1 MKPKFTFGEVYSTHD
16 PDKSDTDYKI
26 SLLEHLRTNG
36 ANGYTY
42 RDVRI
47 VSNGKDV
54 EAWTDTG
61 ILHMFEVK
69 GTSEDRPLIQTY
81 GSELMEAIR
90 NPDTFWFTI
99 IPKRDGICQ
108 PPLFF
113 TIKQWLELFP
123 LQPVSVKGTLNING
137 LTQEMIDVGRI
148 PKTKRRPTTLIAT
161 EDMIIENQELRE
173 QQLDKQQNIINE
185 NVFKFIEEVWE

>member
-1 MKPKFTFGEVYSTHD
+1 MKHKFTFGDVYSTID
-16 PDKSDTDYKI
+16 PDKSDTDYKNY
-26 SLLEHLRTNG
+26 LVEYLRTNG

-47 VSNGKDV
+47 VNDGKDV

-61 ILHMFEVK
+61 ILHMFEIK

-90 NPDTFWFTI
+90 NPYTFWFTI
-99 IPKRDGICQ
+99 ISKRDGICQ

-161 EDMIIENQELRE
+161 EDMIIENQKLRE
-173 QQLDKQQNIINE
+173 QQLDRQQNIINE
-185 NVFKFIEEVWE
+185 NVFKFIKEDWE

>member
-1 MKPKFTFGEVYSTHD
+1 MS
-16 PDKSDTDYKI
+16 KI
-26 SLLEHLRTNG
+26 GIGIITCNRPEFFKKCRESIKEEWYDH
-36 ANGYTY
+36 
-42 RDVRI
+42 I
-47 VSNGKDV
+47 VIVNDGKDV

-61 ILHMFEVK
+61 ILHMFEIK

-90 NPDTFWFTI
+90 NPYTFWFTI
-99 IPKRDGICQ
+99 ISKRDGICQ

-161 EDMIIENQELRE
+161 EDMIIENQKLRE
-173 QQLDKQQNIINE
+173 QQLDRQQNIINE
-185 NVFKFIEEVWE
+185 NVFKFIKEDWE